1 MSKLYRIT
9 EFAKRIGRTPSTIR
23 RWESEGKMT
32 PKRLLSG
39 HRYFDESDVRQFLG
53 RAPDKRSTV
62 VYCRVSRSGQKDDLA
77 VQVAAMETYCLGAG
91 IRVDEWIQEIGSGTN
106 VKRKRFLELLD
117 RIMAGEI
124 ERLIVAHQ
132 DRLMRFGFECV
143 AHIAAENGCAIEV
156 VNIESLSPQQEV
168 VEDLLEILRAFRS
181 RLPEMSRYEKQIKAD
196 YPHCKRSL
204 NKEEPTS

>member
-1 MSKLYRIT
+1 
-9 EFAKRIGRTPSTIR
+9 
-23 RWESEGKMT
+23 
-32 PKRLLSG
+32 
-39 HRYFDESDVRQFLG
+39 
-53 RAPDKRSTV
+53 
-62 VYCRVSRSGQKDDLA
+62 
-77 VQVAAMETYCLGAG
+77 METYCLGAG